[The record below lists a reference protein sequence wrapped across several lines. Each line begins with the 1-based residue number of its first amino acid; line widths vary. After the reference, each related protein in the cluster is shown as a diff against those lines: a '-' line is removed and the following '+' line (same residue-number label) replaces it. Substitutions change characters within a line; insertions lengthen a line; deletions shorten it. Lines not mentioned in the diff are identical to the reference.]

1 MRLVNMSPNLNKN
14 AYYFNGDT
22 SVLLQV
28 SPWTDTISLNNGTNG
43 MQYPMGKK
51 DTLSMYEPRY
61 LRVLNYSYD
70 SEEDIPNT
78 NFKMRKYYDGGS
90 L

>member
-28 SPWTDTISLNNGTNG
+28 SPWTDSISLNNGTNG

-51 DTLSMYEPRY
+51 RY
-61 LRVLNYSYD
+61 
-70 SEEDIPNT
+70 I
-78 NFKMRKYYDGGS
+78 KYV
-90 L
+90 